1 MKLGKL
7 PARPGAVSFAFAR
20 YFDAAKLPTP
30 PAVFGHEA
38 LVSSYGMLGNDQ
50 YGDCVWAGAAH
61 ETMLWAK
68 EGGTTDTFTPASVL
82 SDYSAVTGFNPAD
95 PASDKGTDVGVAAKY
110 RRTTGILDA
119 AGNRHRVMAYVAVP
133 QTSLTSLA
141 TAAYVLGSVGLGIR
155 FPESAM
161 QQFTANQPW
170 AVVPG
175 ATIEGGHYV
184 PIVGRLAS
192 GNYVVVTWGRT
203 QEVTP
208 GFIQEYADEAVGYLS
223 QEFIQASGQTLE
235 GFDLAQLQTDLAALN
250 SGRALS

>member
-7 PARPGAVSFAFAR
+7 PARPGAVTFAFAN

-38 LVSSYGMLGNDQ
+38 LVANYGMLGNDR

-82 SDYSAVTGFNPAD
+82 SDYSAVTGFNPND
-95 PASDKGTDVGVAAKY
+95 PSTDKGTEVSVAAKY

-119 AGNRHRVMAYVAVP
+119 AGKRHRVLAYVSVP
-133 QTSLTSLA
+133 QSSLPTLS
-141 TAAYVLGSVGLGIR
+141 TAAYVLGAVGLGIQ
-155 FPESAM
+155 FPDSAM
-161 QQFTANQPW
+161 QQFHNHQPW
-170 AVVPG
+170 SVVPG

-184 PIVGRLAS
+184 PLVGRLAS

-208 GFIQEYADEAVGYLS
+208 EFIEAYADEAVGYLS
-223 QEFIQASGQTLE
+223 HEFIRSSGTTLE
-235 GFDLAQLQTDLAALN
+235 GFNLDQLEADLKALGGT
-250 SGRALS
+250 SAS